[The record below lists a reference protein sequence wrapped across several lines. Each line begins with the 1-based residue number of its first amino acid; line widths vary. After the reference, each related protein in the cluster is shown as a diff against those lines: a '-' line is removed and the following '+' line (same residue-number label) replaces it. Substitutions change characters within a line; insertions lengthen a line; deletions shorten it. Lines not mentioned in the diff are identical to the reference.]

1 MKLFYA
7 TGVKFYRICVIFLVF
22 FSFSAHSLK
31 IRFPDEELA
40 AETVL
45 PVFDPVRMVLNRNIN
60 LKFRFEAGG
69 GVTFGLDEPFRFSF
83 YPTAFLSFH
92 LSDIHGINLTGS
104 WLPPYYSKSGDRL
117 KKGVCN
123 EKGRNRENCGE
134 FKLFDVHRV
143 PYPHIIGFLNY
154 TYTPYYGKISLTK
167 KFVMNMSIYGFLGPG
182 LIVFHENSRT
192 FAFNMGIG
200 QRFYLSK
207 YFALRTDV
215 GFYGY
220 YGPDP
225 SKIRSF
231 FKLASPNEL
240 EQKIKEKSFIPYQ
253 QANKSIWFHLTAS
266 LGVVILL

>member
-1 MKLFYA
+1 MLFLA
-7 TGVKFYRICVIFLVF
+7 F

-45 PVFDPVRMVLNRNIN
+45 PIFDPVRMVLNRNVN

-69 GVTFGLDEPFRFSF
+69 GMTFGLDEPFRFPF

-104 WLPPYYSKSGDRL
+104 WLPPYYSRTGDRL
-117 KKGVCN
+117 RREGVC
-123 EKGRNRENCGE
+123 RTDQDCSA

-143 PYPHIIGFLNY
+143 PYPHIMGFLNY
-154 TYTPYYGKISLTK
+154 IYTPFYGKISLTK
-167 KFVMNMSIYGFLGPG
+167 NFVMNMSIYGFLGPG

-192 FAFNMGIG
+192 LAFNIGIG
-200 QRFYLSK
+200 QRFYLSR

-225 SKIRSF
+225 SRIKSF
-231 FKLASPNEL
+231 FKLVSPGEL
-240 EQKIKEKSFIPYQ
+240 GQKMKGDFISYQ
-253 QANKSIWFHLTAS
+253 QVHKSIWLHLTAS

>member
-1 MKLFYA
+1 M
-7 TGVKFYRICVIFLVF
+7 KFYQVYTFILIL
-22 FSFSAHSLK
+22 FSVSVHSLE

-40 AETVL
+40 AETIL

-60 LKFRFEAGG
+60 LKYRFEAGG

-104 WLPPYYSKSGDRL
+104 WLPPYYSKAGNRL

-123 EKGRNRENCGE
+123 TTNERKENCSE

-143 PYPHIIGFLNY
+143 PYPYIMGFLNY

-167 KFVMNMSIYGFLGPG
+167 KLVMNMSLYGFLGPG
-182 LIVFHENSRT
+182 LIVFNENSRT

-200 QRFYLSK
+200 QRFYLSR

-231 FKLASPNEL
+231 FKLASPSER
-240 EQKIKEKSFIPYQ
+240 EQKIKEMSPISFQ
-253 QANKSIWFHLTAS
+253 RANKSVWLHLTAS
-266 LGVVILL
+266 LGAVILL